1 LCLSLLFLLLVSDP
15 SKKLSS
21 SEIPLFTPDT
31 NLLTLAAGTGAAGL
45 AAAAGA
51 GAAAGLAAAAGA
63 GAAAAAGATGFAW
76 KKVVICAVNA
86 FPFAILTLALA

>member
-1 LCLSLLFLLLVSDP
+1 LLLVSDP

-63 GAAAAAGATGFAW
+63 GAAAGATGFAW